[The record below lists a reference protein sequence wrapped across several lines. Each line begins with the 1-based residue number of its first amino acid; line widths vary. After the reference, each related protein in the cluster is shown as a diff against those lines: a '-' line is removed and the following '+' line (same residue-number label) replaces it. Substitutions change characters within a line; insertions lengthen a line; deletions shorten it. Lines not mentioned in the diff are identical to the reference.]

1 MVKLVGM
8 MAVWGLL
15 LLWQAALLWK
25 SCRRRDV
32 AVLAGAW
39 LLAAGAYACL
49 WLQPRVPSVVEGIR
63 RLCGPAVQPILV
75 WLKGEGI

>member
-15 LLWQAALLWK
+15 FLWQAAMLWR
-25 SCRRRDV
+25 SRRRREL
-32 AVLAGAW
+32 AVLAAAW

-49 WLQPRVPSVVEGIR
+49 WLQPRIPSAAEGIR
-63 RLCGPAVQPILV
+63 MLFGPAVQPILV
-75 WLKGEGI
+75 WLKGEGR